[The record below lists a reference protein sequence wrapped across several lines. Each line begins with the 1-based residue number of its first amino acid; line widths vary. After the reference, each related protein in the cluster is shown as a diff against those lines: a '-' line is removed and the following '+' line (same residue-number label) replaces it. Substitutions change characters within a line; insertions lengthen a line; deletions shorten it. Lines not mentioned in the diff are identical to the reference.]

1 LALLR
6 NDVNA
11 SAERPLLEVKG
22 LKKYYPVL
30 AGVLRRPVAQI
41 KAVDGVDLAL
51 LPGQALGLVGESGCG
66 KSTTGRAILKLIEP
80 TEGQILYWFQGGTE
94 PMDISRAGPKT
105 LKAVRRECQIIYQD
119 PYSSL
124 NGRMSVGDIVAEP
137 LLVHRLAGFRERV
150 RLATE
155 MIEAVGLD
163 SAHLRRYPHEF
174 SGGQR
179 QRIAIARALILQP
192 RLVVADEPVS
202 ALDVSVQAQVLQLLK
217 HLQTRF
223 HLTYLFISH
232 DLAVVRYICDRVSVM
247 YLGWIVESGP
257 VEEIFHQPKHPYT
270 EALISAVPIPD
281 PDRQEK
287 RIILSG
293 DVPSPVA
300 PPRGCRFHPRC
311 RYAREICATEIPE
324 YRPSGVD
331 RGVRCHLSE
340 ELNLRGPSGGR

>member
-1 LALLR
+1 LLR
-6 NDVNA
+6 DDVDL
-11 SAERPLLEVKG
+11 SSEKPLLEVRG

-41 KAVDGVDLAL
+41 QAVDGVDLTL
-51 LPGQALGLVGESGCG
+51 QRGQALGLVGESGCG
-66 KSTTGRAILKLIEP
+66 KSTTGRAILRLIEP
-80 TEGQILYWFQGGTE
+80 TAGQILYRFQDAPE
-94 PMDISRAGPKT
+94 PLDVSRASPRL

-137 LLVHRLAGFRERV
+137 LLVHGLAGSRERA

-155 MIEAVGLD
+155 MIEAVGLNP
-163 SAHLRRYPHEF
+163 AHLRRYPHEF

-179 QRIAIARALILQP
+179 QRIAIARALVLRP

-202 ALDVSVQAQVLQLLK
+202 SLDVSVQAQVLQLLK
-217 HLQTRF
+217 DLQTRF
-223 HLTYLFISH
+223 DLTYLFISH
-232 DLAVVRYICDRVSVM
+232 DLAVVRYICDRVAVM

-257 VEEIFHQPKHPYT
+257 VEELFQQPRHPYT

-300 PPRGCRFHPRC
+300 PPSGCRFHPRC
-311 RYAREICATEIPE
+311 RYAREICAADIPE
-324 YRPSGVD
+324 YRTLGPG
-331 RGVRCHLSE
+331 RGGRCHLAE
-340 ELNLRGPSGGR
+340 DLRLQGPSGRG